1 MKRALT
7 LLLPLAVLTLAA
19 PVMAQTAPSSTS
31 AADDFTRA
39 LNGGPPATT
48 LPARPPETTPVV
60 TPPASQPTARPVEVR
75 AQPATQPAPPPRAE
89 PRVEPSPQPSAPPAQ
104 PAARPAASPP
114 APAATAP
121 VPPTVPAPA
130 PAAPVAEPAA
140 PPPPAPTV
148 LDGAAIAALPF
159 TVSLPAGFEIT
170 TGRPGPDF
178 KVYTV
183 RRSGQPFVMIYAG
196 PSALFPIYEGDTV
209 EAAGRESILVTEGAR
224 RRALEHLFNRDG
236 APRQVHVWVAS
247 VDDADRDLAES
258 IAQSVDVP

>member
-1 MKRALT
+1 MKRALS

-19 PVMAQTAPSSTS
+19 PAMAQTAPASTS
-31 AADDFTRA
+31 SADDITRE
-39 LNGGPPATT
+39 LNGGPPAGA
-48 LPARPPETTPVV
+48 LPARPPVTAPVPQPVTPAPAPVTTPPV
-60 TPPASQPTARPVEVR
+60 SQPAARP
-75 AQPATQPAPPPRAE
+75 ATT
-89 PRVEPSPQPSAPPAQ
+89 PAQ

-114 APAATAP
+114 APAS
-121 VPPTVPAPA
+121 VA
-130 PAAPVAEPAA
+130 PAATSAPPPAVTATEPAA
-140 PPPPAPTV
+140 PPPPPPLTV
-148 LDGAAIAALPF
+148 LDAAAIAALPF

-183 RRSGQPFVMIYAG
+183 RRAGTPFVMIYAG
-196 PSALFPIYEGDTV
+196 PSALFPIYEGDQV
-209 EAAGRESILVTEGAR
+209 EAAGRASILVTENGR

-247 VDDADRDLAES
+247 VEDVDRDLAES

>member
-1 MKRALT
+1 MKRALS

-19 PVMAQTAPSSTS
+19 PAMAQTTPPSTS
-31 AADDFTRA
+31 PADDFTRE
-39 LNGGPPATT
+39 LNGGPPASP
-48 LPARPPETTPVV
+48 LPARPPVVTAPVT
-60 TPPASQPTARPVEVR
+60 TPPASQPATRPAEVRTRPV
-75 AQPATQPAPPPRAE
+75 
-89 PRVEPSPQPSAPPAQ
+89 
-104 PAARPAASPP
+104 ASPP
-114 APAATAP
+114 VVAATAPAAT
-121 VPPTVPAPA
+121 TAPA
-130 PAAPVAEPAA
+130 PAAAVTESAA

-148 LDGAAIAALPF
+148 LDSAAIAALPF

-183 RRSGQPFVMIYAG
+183 RRLGQPFVMIYAG
-196 PSALFPIYEGDTV
+196 PSALFPIYEGDMV
-209 EAAGRESILVTEGAR
+209 GAAGRESILVTEGNR

-236 APRQVHVWVAS
+236 PPRQVHIWVAS